1 MESAQDNVQLAKVP
15 AWAQPFFDK
24 MKAEMCAEVHA
35 KVSYTVRIM
44 LDQMTED
51 LKQSLKTQTTT
62 DEVANSCYCRDRKK
76 CHSCKT
82 KRAAQR
88 ASQCIL
94 KKEER
99 KQAKLAYSAYK
110 ESLKKHDRFSYLK
123 SSESEE
129 DNESEIPTNQLK
141 LVKCSSKQVP
151 IISLGALKPQSIAP
165 KKPLEDYIILEQ
177 STHNVS
183 LTENEIPK
191 KAEKVEVTCPQKKVV
206 IFKEGKSSGNDLLKV
221 VTATGQE
228 SAPPRTS
235 KAGEANLSFSDSE
248 FEVVAVPPSRLN
260 PTDGVKKSETVAV
273 AGDSDFYGTE
283 EELESTTEGFY
294 DFTDFQSVSEAGR
307 SGDDAEEK
315 MPKFMEDS
323 VSSLCSSGDSAETVD
338 VATEFQPSVILERQ
352 RTPYSASCDD
362 VAEGGAIGGVVTNQ
376 PLPSEFER
384 QRKAH
389 SQSAAAMQPTRRN
402 ENYRVDNLPESLWEE
417 ALTVAAQTYNAAK
430 VAVENLADTFVPG
443 SSPPVSNGVPCT
455 RNSTP
460 KGPKGEGSGGDSS
473 KVPTEEE
480 QQLVEMGFTNT
491 LLNSLLLS
499 RHNNDMDKVV
509 AALIDH

>member
-1 MESAQDNVQLAKVP
+1 
-15 AWAQPFFDK
+15 

-260 PTDGVKKSETVAV
+260 PTDVVKSMYTTYYLHYTDCQELVWYFNSFLLFQESETVAV

-294 DFTDFQSVSEAGR
+294 DFTGMAV
-307 SGDDAEEK
+307 
-315 MPKFMEDS
+315 
-323 VSSLCSSGDSAETVD
+323 LW
-338 VATEFQPSVILERQ
+338 
-352 RTPYSASCDD
+352 
-362 VAEGGAIGGVVTNQ
+362 
-376 PLPSEFER
+376 
-384 QRKAH
+384 
-389 SQSAAAMQPTRRN
+389 
-402 ENYRVDNLPESLWEE
+402 NYV
-417 ALTVAAQTYNAAK
+417 K
-430 VAVENLADTFVPG
+430 
-443 SSPPVSNGVPCT
+443 
-455 RNSTP
+455 
-460 KGPKGEGSGGDSS
+460 
-473 KVPTEEE
+473 
-480 QQLVEMGFTNT
+480 
-491 LLNSLLLS
+491 
-499 RHNNDMDKVV
+499 
-509 AALIDH
+509 